1 MSQNDGTSKIIQD
14 EVEKELEEMYIRQ
27 EMDREQRERILE
39 NMLGGEGNTN
49 TNNGNTN
56 GNTNNDTNND
66 NNNNDTNNDHNNNK
80 DI

>member
-27 EMDREQRERILE
+27 EMDREQRERLLE
-39 NMLGGEGNTN
+39 NMLGGEGNINNGN

-56 GNTNNDTNND
+56 NVNTYTNTNNDTNND
-66 NNNNDTNNDHNNNK
+66 NKNNK